1 VTILTDA
8 RVVQGDQV
16 VEGGWVRWEGE
27 RLAEV
32 GRGDLPVDRHRS
44 AGGRLVVPGFVDI
57 HVHGGGGGS
66 FTTGSAEDGAA
77 VARFH
82 RRHGTTTLL
91 ASLVTAPFADL
102 LRQISALAE
111 LVDDEI
117 VAGLHLEGPF
127 LSSARCGAHPRQLLR
142 APTRAAL
149 EQLLCR
155 RPGAV
160 RMATLAPELD
170 GGVDAVAQLAAA
182 GAVPAIGHT
191 DAAYDVAHAAVDAG
205 ARVATHLFNAMR
217 PIHHREP
224 GVVVALMERPEVVC
238 ELINDGLHLHPS
250 LVRWVLGTVGEARAA
265 LVSDAIAAAGAD
277 DGLYTLGRSTVRV
290 RGGRAELVDG
300 SSLAGS
306 TLTMDAAFRR
316 VVHCQGLPVGA
327 AARAAATTPAAALG
341 LDDVGRIAPGRLANL
356 VVLEEDLT
364 VRAVLYRGSWVD
376 GRAP

>member
-1 VTILTDA
+1 MTILTDA
-8 RVVQGDQV
+8 RVVQDDQV

-27 RLAEV
+27 RLADV
-32 GRGDLPVDRHRS
+32 GRGHLPVERHRS

-77 VARFH
+77 VASFH

-91 ASLVTAPFADL
+91 ASLVTAPLADL

-127 LSSARCGAHPRQLLR
+127 LSSARCGAHPPQLLR

-170 GGVDAVAQLAAA
+170 GGIDAVAQLAAA
-182 GAVPAIGHT
+182 GVVPAIGHT

-224 GVVVALMERPEVVC
+224 GVAVALMERPEVVC
-238 ELINDGLHLHPS
+238 ELINDGVHLHPS
-250 LVRWVLGTVGEARAA
+250 LVRWVLRTVGEARAA

-290 RGGRAELVDG
+290 RDGRAELVDG

-306 TLTMDAAFRR
+306 TLTMDVAFRR
-316 VVHCQGLPVGA
+316 VVRCQGLPVGA
-327 AARAAATTPAAALG
+327 AARAAATTPAAVLG
-341 LDDVGRIAPGRLANL
+341 LDDVGSIAPGRLANL

-376 GRAP
+376 GRTP

>member
-1 VTILTDA
+1 MTILTDA

-27 RLAEV
+27 RIAEV
-32 GRGDLPVDRHRS
+32 GRGHLPVDRHRS

-77 VARFH
+77 VACFH
-82 RRHGTTTLL
+82 RWHGTTTLL
-91 ASLVTAPFADL
+91 ASLVTAPLADL

-111 LVDDEI
+111 LVDDGI

-127 LSSARCGAHPRQLLR
+127 LSSSRCGAHPPELLR

-149 EQLLCR
+149 GQLLGC

-170 GGVDAVAQLAAA
+170 GGIDAVAQLAAA

-277 DGLYTLGRSTVRV
+277 DGLYGLGRSTVRV
-290 RGGRAELVDG
+290 RDGRAELVDG

-306 TLTMDAAFRR
+306 TLTMDVAFRR
-316 VVHCQGLPVGA
+316 VVQCQGLSVAA
-327 AARAAATTPAAALG
+327 AARAAATTPAAVLG
-341 LDDVGRIAPGRLANL
+341 LDDVGSIAPGRLANL

-376 GRAP
+376 GRTP

>member
-32 GRGDLPVDRHRS
+32 GRGHLPADRHRS

-57 HVHGGGGGS
+57 HVHGGGAAASRPAPPRTAPRSRASIGGTAPPPCWPAS
-66 FTTGSAEDGAA
+66 SPRHWRISYGRSPPWPSWSTTGSWPGSTWKGRSCHRPV
-77 VARFH
+77 VAH
-82 RRHGTTTLL
+82 PLE
-91 ASLVTAPFADL
+91 L
-102 LRQISALAE
+102 LR
-111 LVDDEI
+111 V
-117 VAGLHLEGPF
+117 
-127 LSSARCGAHPRQLLR
+127 
-142 APTRAAL
+142 PTRAAL

-155 RPGAV
+155 RPRAV
-160 RMATLAPELD
+160 RMVTLAPELD
-170 GGVDAVAQLAAA
+170 GGIDAIAQLAAA

-265 LVSDAIAAAGAD
+265 LATPSRPPARTMACTPSVDR
-277 DGLYTLGRSTVRV
+277 RSGCAT
-290 RGGRAELVDG
+290 GGP
-300 SSLAGS
+300 SSW
-306 TLTMDAAFRR
+306 TDP
-316 VVHCQGLPVGA
+316 HW
-327 AARAAATTPAAALG
+327 RAAP
-341 LDDVGRIAPGRLANL
+341 
-356 VVLEEDLT
+356 
-364 VRAVLYRGSWVD
+364 
-376 GRAP
+376 